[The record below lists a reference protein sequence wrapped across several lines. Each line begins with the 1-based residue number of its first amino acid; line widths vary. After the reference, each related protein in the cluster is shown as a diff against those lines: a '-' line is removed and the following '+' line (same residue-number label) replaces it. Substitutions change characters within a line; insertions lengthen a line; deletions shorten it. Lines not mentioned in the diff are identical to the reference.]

1 MDFCAAQDCNGFLA
15 CRTNALKRS
24 CVAFAFTKFPFC
36 LMTKPLFFVYIS
48 LLVVGYTAVART
60 DFVEKYI
67 DYFILLYD
75 YL

>member
-15 CRTNALKRS
+15 CRTNAEKILCS
-24 CVAFAFTKFPFC
+24 FCLHKFPFC